1 MTNIWLRLEA
11 ITNEKGWLR
20 HVPQVIQALKATQ
33 SRKAGDPG
41 IRGGIKGSCPMT
53 GWYGRF
59 EVLNWATKFFADA
72 LMRDERPEEYATD
85 RCGVLA

>member
-1 MTNIWLRLEA
+1 ML
-11 ITNEKGWLR
+11 
-20 HVPQVIQALKATQ
+20 HALKATQ
-33 SRKAGDPG
+33 SRDAGDPG
-41 IRGGIKGSCPMT
+41 IRGGIKGSSPLT

-72 LMRDERPEEYATD
+72 LMRDEKRGDYATD